1 MPSCSSV
8 QPALPTQRRIPIIS
22 AHLTRSPSGLLTN
35 LVRTFGQVL
44 GPTLEYLRE
53 ALPHLTIKTKEV
65 DLQKT
70 DALKSS
76 NVDLFIAPPLI
87 FWSQLLEN
95 GASAIG
101 MLSPLHSK
109 DPRTSTAGVLIT
121 KADRKDLRNEKDL
134 SNKKIAVR
142 AKGLNHEYLLLKH
155 WLSKK
160 GMQLEKSAD
169 VLSLTPKSLGPQ
181 SALGFN

>member
-1 MPSCSSV
+1 MKKVCLAFLLFCSACFANTTADTHNLGSSDTITIGI
-8 QPALPTQRRIPIIS
+8 ADEF
-22 AHLTRSPSGLLTN
+22 SPD
-35 LVRTFGQVL
+35 FWPQVL

-142 AKGLNHEYLLLKH
+142 AKGLNHEYLLLVKREC
-155 WLSKK
+155 S
-160 GMQLEKSAD
+160 
-169 VLSLTPKSLGPQ
+169 
-181 SALGFN
+181 

>member
-1 MPSCSSV
+1 MKKFVLPSCSSV

-22 AHLTRSPSGLLTN
+22 AHLTRSPSGLRTN
-35 LVRTFGQVL
+35 LVGLLAPGARTYTRISQ
-44 GPTLEYLRE
+44 E

-95 GASAIG
+95 RASAIG

-109 DPRTSTAGVLIT
+109 DPRTSIAGVLIT

-155 WLSKK
+155 WLSKR
-160 GMQLEKSAD
+160 ECS
-169 VLSLTPKSLGPQ
+169 
-181 SALGFN
+181 

>member
-1 MPSCSSV
+1 MKKVYLAFLLFCSACFANAAADTHNPDSSDTITIGI
-8 QPALPTQRRIPIIS
+8 ADEF
-22 AHLTRSPSGLLTN
+22 SPD
-35 LVRTFGQVL
+35 FWPQVL

-70 DALKSS
+70 DSLKSS

-121 KADRKDLRNEKDL
+121 KADRKDLKSEKDL
-134 SNKKIAVR
+134 SSKKIAVR

-160 GMQLEKSAD
+160 RNAVREIG
-169 VLSLTPKSLGPQ
+169 
-181 SALGFN
+181 